1 MHLPF
6 KNGLKIRLHL
16 STIYFYHYAQRHTGT
31 WLDFVQIRTYNLYF
45 TIFNLMAFF
54 CAHILKGW
62 HTRTA
67 DFNLHVFSSDTFTF
81 KGRTISY
88 RDIQLMNRNLQA
100 AYFDTPIND
109 LVNRYPGN
117 YVLVR
122 ANPRR

>member
-6 KNGLKIRLHL
+6 KNGFKIWLHL
-16 STIYFYHYAQRHTGT
+16 SAIDFYHNTKRDP
-31 WLDFVQIRTYNLYF
+31 WPRRNLVQIRTYNLYF
-45 TIFNLMAFF
+45 TVFNLMAFF

-109 LVNRYPGN
+109 LVNRYP
-117 YVLVR
+117 
-122 ANPRR
+122 